1 VLKRSYGNK
10 VVVFSHKSGIFWDVI
25 SIETHG
31 QTAATITHLSRDN
44 SKKIRDVLQGLEK

>member
-1 VLKRSYGNK
+1 MGIK